1 MLNQIKTKNRR
12 MSCMKKMLKNKKGF
26 SLVELVIVIA
36 IMGVL
41 AAVAISMFTG
51 MIQRSRRRADDVRAQ
66 QIQKAVITYIA
77 ETGDGDLGE
86 IGITDGDATEDLLTA
101 LQDSHSIKLP
111 GSSAAETFG
120 PYLENI
126 KNEKKGENYFPQQ
139 DGSTG
144 WDVTVNSETGDV
156 QVELLTSGAGA
167 VDILP

>member
-1 MLNQIKTKNRR
+1 
-12 MSCMKKMLKNKKGF
+12 MKKMLKNKKGF

-66 QIQKAVITYIA
+66 QIQKAVVTYIA
-77 ETGDGDLGE
+77 ETGDGDLNE
-86 IGITDGDATEDLLTA
+86 IGITDGGATEDLLTA

-111 GSSAAETFG
+111 GSSAPETFG